1 MCVCS
6 VHIFFFLE
14 PCDPSGGAGFPVLFL
29 CGAPPET
36 RRRAAVPGA
45 VGEANDCSL
54 LLSVLSHLSQL
65 GCQVDGN
72 VFIQGV
78 VRDVR
83 EVVQVVEAVHRL
95 PLLGL
100 PQQSVPVKRGHR
112 GGSERG
118 AEQHDPGRPRSCPAP
133 QGGSSAVR
141 LLQAARHYQTWKHLL
156 FHASCWT
163 LFNAPAPRQR
173 RKPRVTVLTGS
184 LEITH

>member
-1 MCVCS
+1 MIGYTLALIGNDVLARIYLLSKLGGVS
-6 VHIFFFLE
+6 VYCELAE
-14 PCDPSGGAGFPVLFL
+14 PYLFL

-156 FHASCWT
+156 FER
-163 LFNAPAPRQR
+163 LGF
-173 RKPRVTVLTGS
+173 
-184 LEITH
+184 I